1 MEDVAKDAASVIN
14 LDEESKDLKS
24 IPPGFTR
31 GPRLAGDEA
40 EDSIIS
46 TLQFPIRSQL
56 DETSVIRIS
65 PPEFRRRVDPT

>member
-14 LDEESKDLKS
+14 LDEVSKDLKS

-31 GPRLAGDEA
+31 GLRLVGDEA